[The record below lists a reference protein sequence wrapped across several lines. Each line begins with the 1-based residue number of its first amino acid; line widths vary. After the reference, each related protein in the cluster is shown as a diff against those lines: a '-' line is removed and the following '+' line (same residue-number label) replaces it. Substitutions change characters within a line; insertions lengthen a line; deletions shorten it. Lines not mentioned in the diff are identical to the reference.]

1 MKKVHLWFQ
10 NHISKLN
17 EELANA
23 DSFEKQEIEAELKE
37 AWQMQLLVSDL
48 IDWDEKDENDEFCHN
63 CDWHGSCQSHP
74 KE

>member
-23 DSFEKQEIEAELKE
+23 DSSQKEEIRVELNE
-37 AWQMQLLVSDL
+37 AWEMLLLISEF
-48 IDWDEKDENDEFCHN
+48 IDWDEEE
-63 CDWHGSCQSHP
+63 
-74 KE
+74 